1 MSTRS
6 RIGILREDGSILSA
20 YHHYDGYPEWLGVTL
35 NKYYNQPRKANKL
48 VEGGDMSCCFTK
60 SRWTKTGSRT
70 NKFYGPQYYSKRGN
84 PAHSHY
90 HPVVSKNFKEY
101 QELVAWEEF
110 MYIYTEET
118 WVAYKV
124 DTKSGYSGFANDAP
138 CTSLQLVTI
147 PNEYPDPRMKGAS

>member
-35 NKYYNQPRKANKL
+35 KKYYNQPRKANKL

-60 SRWTKTGSRT
+60 ARWTKTGSRT

-84 PAHSHY
+84 PKHSHY